1 MKWFILIIVLFSS
14 IPLSAQ
20 NEPRIIWI
28 TIDGLRWQELYTGAD
43 SLFIRNPQFTGNQD
57 ELLQKF
63 WKSEAE
69 SRRKALFPFLWEKA
83 LKKGVFLGNRN
94 EGNNFSLTNKVIL
107 SYPGYNEILTGFA
120 DDENIINNDKSNN
133 PNRTILEALNENEN
147 FAYKDKIAVFGS
159 WDVFPYIFN
168 EDRSRLKVNAGYRSS
183 LREEPSE
190 AELLLDKIQNE
201 FPRRWST
208 VRFDT
213 FTHNYALESLKNDK
227 PLVTFIAYGETDD
240 FAHEGRY
247 DKYLESAHRTDKMIE
262 ELWAFVQSDPF
273 YKDNTTFII
282 TTDHGR
288 GEKETE
294 SDTWKHHGKTIANSD
309 QTWFIAFGRGIKIL
323 GEDVSQKNNYTNQIA
338 KTIASLLGFEYE
350 PKSEAGAPLLYI
362 LAN

>member
-1 MKWFILIIVLFSS
+1 MKWFILISFLFSS
-14 IPLSAQ
+14 ISLSAQ

-43 SLFIRNPQFTGNQD
+43 SLLISNPNFTGNQED
-57 ELLQKF
+57 LLQKF
-63 WKSEAE
+63 WKHEAE
-69 SRRKALFPFLWEKA
+69 SRRKALFPFFWETA
-83 LKKGVFLGNRN
+83 VEIGVFLGNRDK
-94 EGNNFSLTNKVIL
+94 GNNFSLTNKVIL

-120 DDENIINNDKSNN
+120 DDEKIINNDKSNN
-133 PNRTILEALNENEN
+133 PNRTILEALNENY
-147 FAYKDKIAVFGS
+147 AYKDKIAVFGS

-227 PLVTFIAYGETDD
+227 PLVTFISYGETDD

-247 DKYLESAHRTDKMIE
+247 DKYLESAHRTDNMIG

-288 GEKETE
+288 GEKDTE
-294 SDTWKHHGKTIANSD
+294 KDTWKHHGKTIANSE
-309 QTWFIAFGRGIKIL
+309 QTWFIAFGPRIKNL
-323 GEDVSQKNNYTNQIA
+323 GEDVSEKNNYTNQIA
-338 KTIASLLGFEYE
+338 TTIASLLGFEYE
-350 PKSEAGAPLLYI
+350 SDRDAGAPLSDI
-362 LAN
+362 INN